1 MKLIRFGP
9 PGKENPEILLEDGT
23 RLDVYGF
30 VSDYEEHFSEMMES
44 RGSRLGS
51 RANPLLRPRFPLPS
65 GCPPFARPGKIFRI
79 GLNFRDHAR
88 ESKMEIPKEPVIF
101 FKSTSSVVGPN
112 DDVVIPKGGQ
122 KVSANFTW
130 NGICLLCY
138 GVCFRSDEGFSL
150 AVFRVC
156 YGVCFRSD
164 EGFFSRVPGFNA
176 PFCRSCSRGS
186 IHTVWQTSEIKNQT
200 GHSPFRRYR
209 AAGWA
214 SRAQRLRQRRPQRI
228 HH

>member
-1 MKLIRFGP
+1 MKLIRFDQ
-9 PGKENPEILLEDGT
+9 PGKENPGVLLEDGT

-30 VSDYEEHFSEMMES
+30 VSDYDEHFSEMMES

-65 GCPPFARPGKIFRI
+65 GLARRWPGKIICI

-122 KVSANFTW
+122 KVHREVE
-130 NGICLLCY
+130 L
-138 GVCFRSDEGFSL
+138 RS
-150 AVFRVC
+150 
-156 YGVCFRSD
+156 
-164 EGFFSRVPGFNA
+164 
-176 PFCRSCSRGS
+176 
-186 IHTVWQTSEIKNQT
+186 
-200 GHSPFRRYR
+200 
-209 AAGWA
+209 
-214 SRAQRLRQRRPQRI
+214 
-228 HH
+228 